1 MTIEFMHPLRLIAL
15 PVCSA
20 VILGLCLLRRSRSRK
35 ERISHILRHVII
47 LLTVLAMAG
56 MSLLSASSDRTAFL
70 LVDVSDSVNEEETL
84 RLAREAL
91 ENTGNRKTGVIAFGR
106 NAAVERSLNQTS
118 PLTELTAR
126 VDRSGSDLNSALQ
139 MASALLP
146 TDSNGGI
153 AVISDGRVTGEE
165 NFFSSAGGVPVNVLR
180 TESRSGADAQVTS
193 VSVPSS
199 LYTGQKYTTMVTVH
213 ASEAGEAVLML
224 SRDRW
229 FEAPLYRENPDLE
242 KMWYKVCDGLDG
254 ILERYGYTRLGD
266 YYDYRN
272 PDGPERPAGL
282 EDIQLH
288 GTKEYEVRDRDDEK
302 TLVFFCHL
310 GVTCVMLAHLLNVS
324 PVLLWHGTF
333 LPPAGLVV
341 MNAEKR
347 LHNAAF
353 FRMQAF
359 GDTAHLLQSGVK
371 LSGYGAFSTVFR
383 D

>member
-1 MTIEFMHPLRLIAL
+1 MRLIF
-15 PVCSA
+15 
-20 VILGLCLLRRSRSRK
+20 I
-35 ERISHILRHVII
+35 RHAEPDYS
-47 LLTVLAMAG
+47 T
-56 MSLLSASSDRTAFL
+56 DT
-70 LVDVSDSVNEEETL
+70 
-84 RLAREAL
+84 
-91 ENTGNRKTGVIAFGR
+91 
-106 NAAVERSLNQTS
+106 
-118 PLTELTAR
+118 LTELGQKEAEALAERTAR
-126 VDRSGSDLNSALQ
+126 WKVDEIFCSPMGRARETAYPTLKALHMEAAELPWLREFSYPVMHPYQKAKGVAWDLMPQYWTN
-139 MASALLP
+139 
-146 TDSNGGI
+146 
-153 AVISDGRVTGEE
+153 E
-165 NFFSSAGGVPVNVLR
+165 PV
-180 TESRSGADAQVTS
+180 
-193 VSVPSS
+193 
-199 LYTGQKYTTMVTVH
+199 
-213 ASEAGEAVLML
+213 ML

-242 KMWYKVCDGLDG
+242 KMWYKVCDGLGG